1 MTASPL
7 TLSPRLRT
15 AVPFVRPGHLLCDV
29 GTDHAY
35 LPIYLCQAGILTP
48 QPHRAICAIAS
59 DIREGPVERARLHVS
74 AAGLT
79 DRILTVRTPGL
90 DGLDRYAPTDITIFG
105 MGGELIVSILEKADF
120 VCSPD
125 VRLILQP
132 MTHPEI
138 LRQWLLSHGF
148 RIMGERLS
156 SEEQR
161 LYQTIC
167 AGYSPHDRMV
177 PYDDAELMTGR
188 VYPPEQTTLHTELI
202 RKTKQTVTARRD
214 ARAGAGRPT
223 HTEDALL
230 TALTAQSERILS
242 SRKGGVL

>member
-1 MTASPL
+1 MTVSPL
-7 TLSPRLRT
+7 TLSPRLQT
-15 AVPFVRPGHLLCDV
+15 AVSFIRPGHLLCDV

-35 LPIYLCQAGILTP
+35 LPIYLCQTGILTP
-48 QPHRAICAIAS
+48 QPHRTICAIAS
-59 DIREGPVERARLHVS
+59 DIREGPVERARLHIS
-74 AAGLT
+74 AAGLS

-90 DGLDRYAPTDITIFG
+90 EGLDGYAPTDITVFG
-105 MGGELIVSILEKADF
+105 MGGELIVSILEQAKF
-120 VCSPD
+120 VCSSD

-138 LRQWLLSHGF
+138 LREWLLGHGF

-156 SEEQR
+156 AEQPR

-167 AGYSPHDRMV
+167 AGYAPHDPMI

-188 VYPPEQTTLHTELI
+188 FYPPEQIALHAELI
-202 RKTKQTVTARRD
+202 RKAKQTVTARRD
-214 ARAGAGRPT
+214 ARAGAGRPIY
-223 HTEDALL
+223 TEDALL

-242 SRKGGVL
+242 SRKGGIL

>member
-7 TLSPRLRT
+7 TLSPRLLT
-15 AVPFVRPGHLLCDV
+15 AVPFIRPGHLLCDV

-35 LPIYLCQAGILTP
+35 LPIYLCQTGILTP
-48 QPHRAICAIAS
+48 QPNRAICAIAS

-74 AAGLT
+74 AAGLA

-90 DGLDRYAPTDITIFG
+90 NGLERYAPTDITVFG
-105 MGGELIVSILEKADF
+105 MGGELIVSILEQAGF
-120 VCSPD
+120 VRSPD

-138 LRQWLLSHGF
+138 LRRWLLDHGF
-148 RIMGERLS
+148 CIIGERLS
-156 SEEQR
+156 AEEPR

-167 AGYSPHDRMV
+167 ARYAPHDCTV

-188 VYPPEQTTLHTELI
+188 AYPPEQIMLHATLI
-202 RKTKQTVTARRD
+202 QKTKQTMTARRS
-214 ARAGAGRPT
+214 ARAGAGRQT
-223 HTEDALL
+223 DTEDALL

-242 SRKGGVL
+242 SRKGGML